1 MMAGLK
7 KLAENGQQSFV
18 FTCRAREAA
27 LAKELVKDSG
37 VYKLSVSDEEYA

>member
-1 MMAGLK
+1 MSGLK
-7 KLAENGQQSFV
+7 KLADEGQQSFI

-37 VYKLSVSDEEYA
+37 VYKLSVVDEEYA